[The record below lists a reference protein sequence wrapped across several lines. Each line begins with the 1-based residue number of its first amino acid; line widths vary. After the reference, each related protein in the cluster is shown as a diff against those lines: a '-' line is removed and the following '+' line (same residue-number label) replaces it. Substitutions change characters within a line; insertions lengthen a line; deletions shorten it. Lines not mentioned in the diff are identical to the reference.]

1 MSLINLAR
9 AFKCLKGYD
18 YLEQKMS
25 HNHGLVLLASN
36 AASNQVYINTKA
48 VLVLPVFALCNI
60 CSIPTNAGAGIAQ

>member
-1 MSLINLAR
+1 
-9 AFKCLKGYD
+9 
-18 YLEQKMS
+18 MS